1 VTLNFNQDKTYQE
14 RSYLQLIESHD
25 PSLEASDGQPL
36 LPHHSAFYL
45 ANGSNLLK
53 GKTQFS
59 HIHQKFPKIHDVI
72 SGIEKLI
79 PIKPVFASEILPTSF
94 PGLLEFSV
102 QPTNVR
108 TSIPMSEFVQ
118 NMDSS
123 S

>member
-53 GKTQFS
+53 GKTPVS
-59 HIHQKFPKIHDVI
+59 HFYQKHPQKHSVI
-72 SGIEKLI
+72 SGLENMI
-79 PIKPVFASEILPTSF
+79 PIKQVLASEILPTSF
-94 PGLLEFSV
+94 PGPL
-102 QPTNVR
+102 
-108 TSIPMSEFVQ
+108 
-118 NMDSS
+118 
-123 S
+123 